1 MKTFKQ
7 FLIESYNEEEENGE
21 MESPDKKKK
30 KEAPEQEESGE
41 EESNGFDTALDVGQQ
56 VLAVAG
62 AADPTQILDATNT
75 GISLVR
81 GLFSGNP
88 ERKKQ
93 HYVNAGLLGASMIPG
108 IGDAAKVGMFGPKM
122 AKILANPNVAKIMQS
137 RGLIQLAGTAGT
149 AARARMSN
157 GSSSY

>member
-7 FLIESYNEEEENGE
+7 FLIESYNEEEEDEKKE
-21 MESPDKKKK
+21 MESPEEE
-30 KEAPEQEESGE
+30 KENESGE
-41 EESNGFDTALDVGQQ
+41 EESSGFDTALDVGQK

-62 AADPTQILDATNT
+62 AADPSQILDATNT
-75 GISLVR
+75 GISLVS

-93 HYVNAGLLGASMIPG
+93 HYINAGLLGASMIPG

-137 RGLIQLAGTAGT
+137 RGLVQLAGTAGN
-149 AARARMSN
+149 AARARMSS